1 MVFSFTPCDW
11 CLSSPESPIWLGMN
25 GNTTIQQV
33 DSLWTN
39 RDSNEYVST
48 LHHLSSFSFD
58 SMNWDCIEQFI
69 LFLFYYCYF
78 MFMFLEF
85 PFLSGMELVL
95 LTVWLSDCSTIWWE
109 CTSGRILH
117 KEGIEIATACSRFAS
132 MNKCDRRVWIL
143 VRILEESVFGDI
155 CWFER
160 IV

>member
-1 MVFSFTPCDW
+1 
-11 CLSSPESPIWLGMN
+11 MN

-95 LTVWLSDCSTIWWE
+95 LTV
-109 CTSGRILH
+109 
-117 KEGIEIATACSRFAS
+117 
-132 MNKCDRRVWIL
+132 
-143 VRILEESVFGDI
+143 
-155 CWFER
+155 
-160 IV
+160 